1 MAATTLRLP
10 EEKLRLLRAL
20 SGFENRPLSTIVEEL
35 VDEYLERNR
44 ETLEIIT
51 NKKYLDSILRGLKDA
66 KERRVISHKDAKKIL
81 HVED

>member
-20 SGFENRPLSTIVEEL
+20 AGFENRPLSTIVEEL

-44 ETLEIIT
+44 ESLEIIT
-51 NKKYLDSILRGLKDA
+51 NKKYLDSILRGLRDA
-66 KERRVISHKDAKKIL
+66 KEGRVISHKEAKKIL